1 LKNFRMPFYDIILIM
16 KPMLKVMLF
25 LKMQSLIFI
34 FQADLA
40 STIKRCCVKLLDNGA
55 VLKSIDSMGYKDLP
69 FKMKKDQSAYITGS
83 YILLNCALPFQKY
96 KQLSGEFRRDSDII
110 HSYFKYAEA
119 QNAGVN
125 ECTLHEELEIPAY
138 RKSVAKLQ
146 KTQKVGRHARIY
158 AECRVREIKRA
169 IPKSATIAPLR
180 E

>member
-1 LKNFRMPFYDIILIM
+1 MPFYEIILIM

-25 LKMQSLIFI
+25 FKMQSLIFI

-55 VLKSIDSMGYKDLP
+55 VLTSMNSMGYKDLP

-110 HSYFKYAEA
+110 HSYFKYVES

-125 ECTLHEELEIPAY
+125 ECTIEEELEIPAY
-138 RKSVAKLQ
+138 RKSVAKLRQ
-146 KTQKVGRHARIY
+146 TQKVGRHARMY
-158 AECRVREIKRA
+158 AESRIREIKRA
-169 IPKSATIAPLR
+169 IPKSATIAPFR